1 MPELQA
7 ADRALTDGRCK
18 LYQAVLGLNLVLVA
32 GFVALALAAP
42 STLSLFF
49 GFPAPLPE
57 WVRVCGGMLAVVGLL
72 YLQGLLD
79 PIHARW
85 PNIVG
90 IGARF
95 AMGML
100 FLSLGGGFVWLAL
113 CDLAFG
119 ALLAL
124 TYFRLPLAPRR

>member
-1 MPELQA
+1 MPGPQA
-7 ADRALTDGRCK
+7 ADRARSDEARCK
-18 LYQAVLGLNLVLVA
+18 LYQAVLGMNLMLVA
-32 GFVALALAAP
+32 GFVAMALASP
-42 STLSLFF
+42 STLSFFF
-49 GFPAPLPE
+49 GFPAPLPAD

-79 PIHARW
+79 PLHARW

-95 AMGML
+95 AMGTL

-113 CDLAFG
+113 CDFAFG
-119 ALLAL
+119 VLLSL
-124 TYFRLPLAPRR
+124 TYFRLTRHP